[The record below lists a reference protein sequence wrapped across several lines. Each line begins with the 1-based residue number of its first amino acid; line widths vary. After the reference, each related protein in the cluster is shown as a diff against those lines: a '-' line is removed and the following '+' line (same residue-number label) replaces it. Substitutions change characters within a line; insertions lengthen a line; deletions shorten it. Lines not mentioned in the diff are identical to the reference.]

1 MTSRNGPVLAYGELL
16 WDVLPSEAVLG
27 GAPANFTYRLQSL
40 GQPARVVSRIGR
52 DQLGNRA
59 LEQLH
64 HLGVDAALIQRDDEY
79 PTGTVDITLSAAGDA
94 SYVINT
100 GVAYDH
106 ITLTEELRASAR
118 NCRALYFG
126 SLIQRHED
134 SRRTLATIIEDAGDA
149 VKLLDL
155 NLRRDCFSLATVETS
170 LQHADILKLNHQ
182 EAAVIAEMLR
192 LTARTLPEFAQ
203 QIMSRFSIHTC
214 LITRAEQGVYAR
226 SIDGQETTQAGYEVP
241 VVDTIGS
248 GDSFTAAFL
257 QAFLAGSSLEVCC
270 DAGNRLGALVAQRK
284 GGMSPIEPGEVA
296 AFGLPQR
303 ALDERTMRLGA

>member
-16 WDVLPSEAVLG
+16 WVVLPSEAVLG
-27 GAPANFTYRLQSL
+27 GAPANFAYRLQSL

-52 DQLGNRA
+52 DELGDRA
-59 LEQLH
+59 IEQLNR
-64 HLGVDAALIQRDDEY
+64 LGVDVSLIQRDEQY
-79 PTGTVDITLSAAGDA
+79 PTGSVDITLSAAGDA
-94 SYVINT
+94 SYIINT

-106 ITLTEELRASAR
+106 IRLTEELRTHAR
-118 NCRALYFG
+118 SCRALYFG

-134 SRRTLATIIEDAGDA
+134 SRQTLNTIIEEAGDA

-155 NLRRDCFSLATVETS
+155 NLRRDCYTPSTVESS
-170 LQHADILKLNHQ
+170 LRFADILKLNHQ
-182 EAAVIAEMLR
+182 EAAVIAEMLG
-192 LTARTLPEFAQ
+192 LTARSLPEFSE
-203 QIMSRFSIHTC
+203 QIMKRFSIRIC

-226 SIDGQETTQAGYEVP
+226 SADGQETTQGGYEAS

-257 QAFLAGSSLEVCC
+257 NAFLGGSSLEACC

-284 GGMSPIEPGEVA
+284 GGMSPINATEVA
-296 AFGLPQR
+296 AFSLPRR
-303 ALDERTMRLGA
+303 APDDRTMRLGA

>member
-1 MTSRNGPVLAYGELL
+1 VLAYGELL

-27 GAPANFTYRLQSL
+27 GAPANFAYRLQSL
-40 GQPARVVSRIGR
+40 GQPARVVSRIGH
-52 DQLGNRA
+52 DDLGDRA
-59 LEQLH
+59 LEQLLR
-64 HLGVDAALIQRDDEY
+64 LGVDASLIQHDGTW

-94 SYVINT
+94 SYIINT

-106 ITLTEELRASAR
+106 IALTEELRAHAR
-118 NCRALYFG
+118 SCRALYFG

-134 SRRTLATIIEDAGDA
+134 SRRTLTTLIEDAGDA

-155 NLRRDCFSLATVETS
+155 NLRRDCYTPATVEAS
-170 LQHADILKLNHQ
+170 LRHTDILKLNHQ
-182 EAAVIAEMLR
+182 EAAVIAEMLG
-192 LTARTLPEFAQ
+192 LSARTLPEFGE
-203 QIMSRFSIHTC
+203 QIMKRFPIHTC

-226 SIDGQETTQAGYEVP
+226 SRDGQETTQGGYEVP

-257 QAFLAGSSLEVCC
+257 NAFLAGRSLDACC
-270 DAGNRLGALVAQRK
+270 DAGNRLGALVARRK
-284 GGMSPIEPGEVA
+284 GGMSPIDPAEVA
-296 AFGLPQR
+296 AFSLPRR